1 MTRWLRRVLIGAAA
15 LLLVGLVGV
24 VGYAF
29 TLPEDDLTVVEPGD
43 LEVAEAAFGS
53 WTVGSLEVTLSADG
67 LVVREAGRTVWENPL
82 DRAFLSAARGT
93 IAVEQHRGYF
103 WPEVAHTATWA
114 EQRVESVEATA
125 EQVRLSGTL
134 AGDRGEVAWSATFSA
149 RPGGGAV
156 LAAEVPDAQSVALSS
171 GRSPGAGV
179 HGFGEQF
186 TDFDLDDRLLPI
198 IVREQ
203 GVGRG
208 EQPLSLMADLTDR
221 SAAGDATTT
230 YAAVASWVTD
240 DLRGVAL
247 ADDRPASHAFAVA
260 DTRDDE
266 RVTLEVWA
274 PTLEAEL
281 TAADSPADL
290 VAARHVGAPTLPEWT
305 QHGAIVGIQGGTEAV
320 RRRVADLRASGAEIA
335 AVWLQDW
342 TGRRPPTSATGCG
355 GPGSSTAS
363 ATPAGSGWS
372 PTSAGRASAVTT
384 YVNPFLVDAAAEGR
398 PGRPQPVRRG
408 GRRALP
414 GRAPGRLAVPPRP
427 GRLRRRPGR
436 PHRPGRPG
444 LVRRRHRRGRA
455 RCGRG
460 RVHGRLRRGAALR
473 REGRAGRPAGCCT
486 TGGRGCGRRRCGRP
500 ASRRGSRTA

>member
-1 MTRWLRRVLIGAAA
+1 M
-15 LLLVGLVGV
+15 
-24 VGYAF
+24 
-29 TLPEDDLTVVEPGD
+29 
-43 LEVAEAAFGS
+43 
-53 WTVGSLEVTLSADG
+53 
-67 LVVREAGRTVWENPL
+67 
-82 DRAFLSAARGT
+82 
-93 IAVEQHRGYF
+93 
-103 WPEVAHTATWA
+103 
-114 EQRVESVEATA
+114 
-125 EQVRLSGTL
+125 
-134 AGDRGEVAWSATFSA
+134 
-149 RPGGGAV
+149 
-156 LAAEVPDAQSVALSS
+156 
-171 GRSPGAGV
+171 

-208 EQPLSLMADLTDR
+208 EQPLSLLADLTDR

-305 QHGAIVGIQGGTEAV
+305 QQRRDRRDPGRHRGGTPPG
-320 RRRVADLRASGAEIA
+320 RRPAGQRRGDRRGLA
-335 AVWLQDW
+335 AGLD
-342 TGRRPPTSATGCG
+342 RPARPPTSATGRG

-372 PTSAGRASAVTT
+372 PTSAGR
-384 YVNPFLVDAAAEGR
+384 
-398 PGRPQPVRRG
+398 
-408 GRRALP
+408 
-414 GRAPGRLAVPPRP
+414 
-427 GRLRRRPGR
+427 
-436 PHRPGRPG
+436 
-444 LVRRRHRRGRA
+444 
-455 RCGRG
+455 
-460 RVHGRLRRGAALR
+460 
-473 REGRAGRPAGCCT
+473 
-486 TGGRGCGRRRCGRP
+486 
-500 ASRRGSRTA
+500 GSG